1 MRQGCLDRDDD
12 YFHEPAT
19 EREEG
24 AGGGIRLLLNWIYSE
39 PEGGSDVFRGPA
51 LLCELS
57 HHQSNKYKRYLISFF
72 VMDLQQLNALIAISE
87 YGSFSAAADA
97 LATVQSNISTHVK
110 KLETELGMELVDR
123 STRKLTEA
131 GALVVARARR
141 VIGELDALA
150 SDVTALTHE
159 VVGTVRVG
167 VIGTAARWLVP
178 SLIELTPTRHPL
190 LHLVFI
196 EATTV
201 GLDVQLANGQV
212 DLGVLGLPAAGSE
225 LRTTPLFEED
235 LVLVLPIEHELAVD
249 SIIHIEDLAKLPL
262 ILPLRGSSYRNELD
276 TAAAAKGLTLHPRAE
291 VDSLRLISALSF
303 EGVGYAIVPSGSFS
317 PRRSDVERWAYIPVE
332 GLAPRLVGVA
342 QRRRGIPGAPVRA
355 VFEVLQEIIFDR
367 ERTPWGVRPIAPDEA
382 AARATALTGVP
393 ARP

>member
-1 MRQGCLDRDDD
+1 
-12 YFHEPAT
+12 
-19 EREEG
+19 
-24 AGGGIRLLLNWIYSE
+24 
-39 PEGGSDVFRGPA
+39 
-51 LLCELS
+51 
-57 HHQSNKYKRYLISFF
+57 
-72 VMDLQQLNALIAISE
+72 
-87 YGSFSAAADA
+87 
-97 LATVQSNISTHVK
+97 
-110 KLETELGMELVDR
+110 
-123 STRKLTEA
+123 
-131 GALVVARARR
+131 VARARR
-141 VIGELDALA
+141 VIGELDAMA

-178 SLIELTPTRHPL
+178 SLIELTPMRHPL

-235 LVLVLPIEHELAVD
+235 LVLVLPMEHELAND
-249 SIIHIEDLAKLPL
+249 STIHLQDLVKLPL
-262 ILPLRGSSYRNELD
+262 ILPLKGSSYRNELD
-276 TAAAAKGLTLHPRAE
+276 TAMAARGLTLHPRAE

-355 VFEVLQEIIFDR
+355 VFEVIQEIIFDR
-367 ERTPWGVRPIAPDEA
+367 DRTPWGVRPIPPDEA
-382 AARATALTGVP
+382 ASRPGSARSSFL
-393 ARP
+393 

>member
-1 MRQGCLDRDDD
+1 
-12 YFHEPAT
+12 
-19 EREEG
+19 
-24 AGGGIRLLLNWIYSE
+24 
-39 PEGGSDVFRGPA
+39 
-51 LLCELS
+51 
-57 HHQSNKYKRYLISFF
+57 
-72 VMDLQQLNALIAISE
+72 MDLQQLNALIAVSE

-110 KLETELGMELVDR
+110 KLETELGMELIDR
-123 STRKLTEA
+123 GTRTLTEA
-131 GALVVARARR
+131 GELVVARARR
-141 VIGELDALA
+141 VIGELDAMA

-178 SLIELTPTRHPL
+178 SLIELTPMRHPL

-235 LVLVLPIEHELAVD
+235 LVLVLPIEHELAND
-249 SIIHIEDLAKLPL
+249 STIHLQDLVKLPL
-262 ILPLRGSSYRNELD
+262 ILPLKGSSYRNELD
-276 TAAAAKGLTLHPRAE
+276 TAMAARGLTLHPRAE
-291 VDSLRLISALSF
+291 VDSLRLLSALSF
-303 EGVGYAIVPSGSFS
+303 EEVGYAIVPSGSFS

-367 ERTPWGVRPIAPDEA
+367 NRTPWGVRPIPPDEA
-382 AARATALTGVP
+382 ASRPGSARSSFL
-393 ARP
+393 